1 MLGLSY
7 HESNHFACQEANL
20 LTFEHLINK
29 IKIMNVRRVL
39 INPCEF
45 LRRVEPFLSV
55 SSVIYK
61 EAYNL
66 LALKYDIDS
75 LIQNDKAAI
84 MARIGFVQNHENQ
97 MRGPWLWFMY
107 LILLMHFIY
116 FTYLILC
123 ILDILYIWFYLEQW
137 VYLLHSG
144 VCVFVYV
151 CRYVCIAYM
160 CVHMCGT
167 FTRTKYLIYMCMCF
181 KAIYLNVV
189 LYVIWSPRFVLIK
202 LNIYRFYTNW

>member
-1 MLGLSY
+1 M

-55 SSVIYK
+55 YSVIYK

-97 MRGPWLWFMY
+97 MRGPWL
-107 LILLMHFIY
+107 
-116 FTYLILC
+116 
-123 ILDILYIWFYLEQW
+123 
-137 VYLLHSG
+137 
-144 VCVFVYV
+144 
-151 CRYVCIAYM
+151 
-160 CVHMCGT
+160 
-167 FTRTKYLIYMCMCF
+167 
-181 KAIYLNVV
+181 
-189 LYVIWSPRFVLIK
+189 
-202 LNIYRFYTNW
+202 